1 MIKTRDDLQDYLDK
15 DKRALGMKKRRP
27 FLATVSGGVE
37 NKSLW
42 PDCSTSIGNNWR
54 MV

>member
-27 FLATVSGGVE
+27 SIIGMKYGSL
-37 NKSLW
+37 KSL
-42 PDCSTSIGNNWR
+42 
-54 MV
+54 

>member
-27 FLATVSGGVE
+27 
-37 NKSLW
+37 
-42 PDCSTSIGNNWR
+42 SIIGDNIEIWMKYER
-54 MV
+54 